1 MTYYV
6 LENGKVVETDDPG
19 VLEQALRTGTNS
31 VGHTRINEEYRVST
45 MLMGRDLNLHGIM
58 FPDMDVPKHLFETCV
73 LGGPNG
79 VDITRY
85 STLEEAQKGH
95 EEICEQIRQRIAQ
108 QQ

>member
-1 MTYYV
+1 MTFYV
-6 LENGKVVETDDPG
+6 LEGGKVVETEDPY
-19 VLEQALRTGTNS
+19 VMEKALRTGSNS
-31 VGHTRINEEYRVST
+31 VAHTRINDEYRVST
-45 MLMGRDLNLHGIM
+45 MLMGRDMNVHGIM
-58 FPDMDVPKHLFETCV
+58 FPDLDVPQHLFETCV

-85 STLEEAQKGH
+85 STFDEAQKGH